1 MSERL
6 TNDQNIANLKTRK
19 ILRYFI
25 IAFAIITMILSILS
39 LVIGLSFIFP
49 LITYII
55 VVILSNKRN
64 KTTINK
70 VKDIYDVEKEIEK
83 TKKHKK

>member
-25 IAFAIITMILSILS
+25 IAFAVITMILSILS

-49 LITYII
+49 LISYII

-70 VKDIYDVEKEIEK
+70 AKDIYEVEKEIEK